1 MESFSGVFLQF
12 IADWGYVAVAVL
24 MAAENACIPIPSEL
38 ILGFAGFLIFS
49 GDMTFMGALT
59 AGMVGG
65 IVGSVF
71 AYAVGHKGGR
81 SFVDKYGKYFFVK
94 KSHVDIAQNW
104 FDKYGLK
111 AVFFSRMLPVIRTF
125 ISLPAGFAHVDF
137 KRFFIYTIAGSLPWT
152 ALILAAGMMLGKSW
166 EVMLAVGHQASLI
179 FVGICAVVILDI
191 APLCLRFVALQWT
204 ANLRKSEP
212 SSFNQ
217 HALAFLTGEGFFHKE
232 LESCQKSRT

>member
-179 FVGICAVVILDI
+179 FVGVCAVVIGVLY
-191 APLCLRFVALQWT
+191 LRHRRAKAQAQASTQV
-204 ANLRKSEP
+204 E
-212 SSFNQ
+212 
-217 HALAFLTGEGFFHKE
+217 
-232 LESCQKSRT
+232 